1 MEVRMGNKRLESSH
15 FKVFRTRVADFPE
28 GEVWHEDAPDFR
40 ILAANGVLGVEHCHV
55 HIPTHPSRTPLRA
68 IESQTDD
75 ILASAQ
81 EHAELRGMRPIQA
94 TFLFSKYSTLKKAQ
108 RTDLARSIASTV
120 HEVVSEMDDSQP
132 FSSTVIRKSENPRLP
147 APLVSV
153 HITLLP
159 PESRHFWRCVRAGFA
174 VEDCVDLI
182 QHAIDEKAE
191 LYCSHLAQC
200 QECWLLMVAEL
211 RPSSFIHPNQQ
222 TLDHVFQGPFG
233 RAYFMDMA
241 EQVVHRLK
249 IKGG

>member
-1 MEVRMGNKRLESSH
+1 MGKERLESSH
-15 FKVFRTRVADFPE
+15 FKVFRARVADFPE
-28 GEVWHEDAPDFR
+28 GEVWHEDAPDFW
-40 ILAANGVLGVEHCHV
+40 IHAANGVLGVEHCLV
-55 HIPTHPSRTPLRA
+55 HIPTLDPSRTPLRA

-81 EHAELRGMRPIQA
+81 EHAELRGMRPVQA
-94 TFLFSKYSTLKKAQ
+94 TFRFARYSTLKKAQ
-108 RTDLARSIASTV
+108 RTEIARSIANTV
-120 HEVVSEMDDSQP
+120 HEVVLEMDDSQP
-132 FSSTVIRKSENPRLP
+132 FSSTVMRRSEDPRLP
-147 APLVSV
+147 AALVSA

-159 PESRHFWRCVRAGFA
+159 PESRHFWRCARAGWA

-182 QHAIDEKAE
+182 QHAIDEKAK
-191 LYCSHLAQC
+191 LYQSYLAQC

-211 RPSSFIHPNQQ
+211 RPSSFIHPDQQ